1 MVQITSVEAGS
12 LAQKKGILPGDFLI
26 SIDSHSIGDILDYRF
41 FLTEENIT
49 LQLER
54 DGVPFEVAFQKD
66 RYDDIGLDFETFL
79 MDQKRR
85 CSNRCI
91 FCFIDQNP
99 PGMRETVYFKDD
111 DTRLS
116 FLMGNYVTLTNV
128 KKEELDRIIQMR
140 LNPVNVSVH
149 TTNPDLRVKMLGN
162 KHAGDIMEKLSL
174 LKEGGIQ
181 INCQIVA
188 CPGWNDG
195 EELVRT
201 FRDLIPLYPAVQSI
215 AVVPVGLTDHRE
227 GLTQI
232 SPFTKE
238 SAANLVKTVEGF
250 AKECYEAF
258 GTRLVYAADEFYLA
272 AELPFPDREE
282 YEEYPQLDNGVG
294 LICNA
299 RDEILEEIQWRK
311 EEEWK
316 DLPKKEL
323 SITVATGFAAKSF
336 MEEICG
342 VIHEAL
348 PFVRFSVVPIRN
360 RFFGEKVTV
369 AGLMCGQDLMDQ
381 IGAHNPE
388 ILFFPAVALRHERD
402 RFLDDIT
409 VEDVQNKVNCPV
421 FPVENGIAILDR
433 IESILRGR

>member
-1 MVQITSVEAGS
+1 MVQITSVETGS

-26 SIDSHSIGDILDYRF
+26 SIDSHPIGDILDYRF
-41 FLTEENIT
+41 FLTEEKIT

-54 DGVPFEVAFQKD
+54 DGTKFDVAFQKD

-79 MDQKRR
+79 MDSKRR

-128 KKEELDRIIQMR
+128 KREELDRIVKMR

-149 TTNPDLRVKMLGN
+149 TTNPQLRVKMLGN
-162 KHAGDIMEKLSL
+162 KHAGTIMEKLL
-174 LKEGGIQ
+174 VLKEGGIQ

-201 FRDLIPLYPAVQSI
+201 FRDLITLHPAVQSI

-238 SAANLVKTVEGF
+238 SAAELVKTVECF

-272 AELPFPDREE
+272 AELPFPNREE

-299 RDEILEEIQWRK
+299 RDEILEEIEYRK

-323 SITVATGFAAKSF
+323 SITVATGFAAKEF
-336 MEEICG
+336 IEEICG

-348 PFVRFSVVPIRN
+348 PFVHFSVVPIRN
-360 RFFGEKVTV
+360 RFFGDKVTV

-381 IGAHNPE
+381 IGEHAPK

-402 RFLDDIT
+402 RFLDDVT
-409 VEDVQNKVNCPV
+409 VEDVQNKLNCPV
-421 FPVENGIAILDR
+421 SPVENGIAILDR
-433 IESILRGR
+433 IESILCGR